1 MLSLG
6 PLYFSNDTRQLL
18 FPLSYLFGTSAFL
31 LAFIEQRLNVFLPSA
46 IILKFRAQTHL
57 QNSKDHVQTMDTHWV
72 ANNLHLKEE
81 FFFLIFIFFIYFT
94 LQYCIGFSKHKHE
107 SSQHWITHRPIT
119 VPGGRWRL
127 RHLFG
132 RFLLKGDS
140 TCKHR

>member
-31 LAFIEQRLNVFLPSA
+31 LAFVEQRLNVFLPSA
-46 IILKFRAQTHL
+46 IILKFRVQTHL

-81 FFFLIFIFFIYFT
+81 FFFNFYIFYLFYFT
-94 LQYCIGFSKHKHE
+94 ILY
-107 SSQHWITHRPIT
+107 
-119 VPGGRWRL
+119 
-127 RHLFG
+127 
-132 RFLLKGDS
+132 RFFQ
-140 TCKHR
+140 T